1 MRVTMTREFYV
12 PTEYKEKIEVPGTTM
27 VIYKISDT
35 VAKGFSGKRAK
46 PDFYYNFKTPETMK
60 AYLDKYVE
68 YYKDKEAY
76 KEKKKAEKKAAIE
89 KAATEVAPGD
99 IYYTSGGYDQTD
111 VHFYKVLGIKG
122 KKVTLTS
129 IGQEKTMQEMTYE
142 EVIAVPDLEIGL
154 PFTRMVGQYGFKI
167 NSFAYASKWD
177 GKPKHQT
184 AWGFGH

>member
-12 PTEYKEKIEVPGTTM
+12 PTLYKEKIEVPGTTV

-35 VAKGFSGKRAK
+35 IAKGFSGKRAK
-46 PDFYYNFKTPETMK
+46 PDFYYNFKTPETME

-89 KAATEVAPGD
+89 KAATEVAPGE
-99 IYYTSGGYDQTD
+99 IYYTSWGYDQTN
-111 VHFYKVLGIKG
+111 VEFYKVLSIKG
-122 KKVTLTS
+122 QKATLIKVA
-129 IGQEKTMQEMTYE
+129 QKTVE
-142 EVIAVPDLEIGL
+142 EGGTWENVVPVADAEISK
-154 PFTRMVGQYGFKI
+154 PFTRMVGEYGFKI
-167 NSFAYASKWD
+167 NSFAYAGKWD